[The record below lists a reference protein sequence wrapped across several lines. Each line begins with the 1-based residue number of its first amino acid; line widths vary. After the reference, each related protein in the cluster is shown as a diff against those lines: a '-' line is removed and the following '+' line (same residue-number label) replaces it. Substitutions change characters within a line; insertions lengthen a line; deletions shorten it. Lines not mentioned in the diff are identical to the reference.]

1 MLNLFSRGDLVR
13 LNSDRGLSAVR
24 INQQNHDL
32 RNKIVI
38 VIDEYSTNSL
48 QAGIVISEAGSKVS
62 IDALYID
69 SIISPMK
76 RNRV

>member
-13 LNSDRGLSAVR
+13 LSSDRRLSAVR

-38 VIDEYSTNSL
+38 VIDEYSTNGF
-48 QAGIVISEAGSKVS
+48 QTVIVISEAGSKVS
-62 IDALYID
+62 IDTLYID